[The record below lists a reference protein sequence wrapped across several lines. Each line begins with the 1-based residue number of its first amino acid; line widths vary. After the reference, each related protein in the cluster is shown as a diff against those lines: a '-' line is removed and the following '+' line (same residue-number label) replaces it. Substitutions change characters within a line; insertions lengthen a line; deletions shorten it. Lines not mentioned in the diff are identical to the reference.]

1 MTLNS
6 TTYGELFYK
15 HYNGSVMG
23 ASVEY
28 GILYHN
34 LVNILRGNPPRNRE
48 RLEELMD
55 ALDDICGF
63 PTRDMVTEYEPVHG
77 YAASEAPEGRFS
89 SLHELFEYLGVVV
102 EIDDSEFYKYKVVS
116 K

>member
-6 TTYGELFYK
+6 TTYSELFYK
-15 HYNGSVMG
+15 HYNGSVVS
-23 ASVEY
+23 ASNKY

-34 LVNILRGNPPRNRE
+34 LVRVLVGKQPRDRE

-63 PTRDMVTEYEPVHG
+63 PTRDMVIEYEPVHG
-77 YAASEAPEGRFS
+77 YETEAPEGQFS
-89 SLHELFEYLGVVV
+89 SLYELFEYLGVVV
-102 EIDDSEFYKYKVVS
+102 EIDDNEFYKYKVVS

>member
-15 HYNGSVMG
+15 HYNGSVVS
-23 ASVEY
+23 ASNKY

-34 LVNILRGNPPRNRE
+34 LVRILVGKQPRDRE

-63 PTRDMVTEYEPVHG
+63 PTRDMVIEYEPVHS
-77 YAASEAPEGRFS
+77 YETEAPEGQFN
-89 SLHELFEYLGVVV
+89 SLYELFEYLGVVV
-102 EIDDSEFYKYKVVS
+102 EIDDGNFYKYKVVS

>member
-6 TTYGELFYK
+6 TTYSELFYK

-23 ASVEY
+23 ASIKY
-28 GILYHN
+28 GIIYN
-34 LVNILRGNPPRNRE
+34 SLVNILAGKPPRDRE
-48 RLEELMD
+48 RLEALMD

-77 YAASEAPEGRFS
+77 YIDEVPEGRFS
-89 SLHELFEYLGVVV
+89 SLYELFEYLGVVV